1 MTSTMG
7 GASGRLNYANK
18 VMLAPMVRIGTLPAR
33 LLALEYGAD
42 VVYCEELIDHSMLQ
56 CQRVENELLDTI
68 DFIKEQAHHP
78 VFRTCAKEKDRVVF
92 QMGTADP
99 ERALKVA
106 KLVENDVAGIDVNM
120 GCPKEYST
128 KGGMGAALL
137 SNPEKIRQIL
147 TTLVNGVSIP
157 VTCKIRILPKLEDTL
172 SLVKLIESTGVA
184 AVAVHGRYKEE
195 RPRHPVH
202 PDAIKAIAETVSIP
216 VIANGGSG
224 DQIKRYEDLQRFRE
238 DTGASSVMVARAAQ
252 WNFSIFRPDG
262 MLPVDD
268 VIRDYLKYA
277 VDYDNVALNSKYV
290 LQQILQAEQQSPRGQ
305 KLLATQSLREMCALW
320 DVVDYYDEVQMKRQA
335 RREELERK
343 KGLSRH
349 EPRLVDGIYTMHV
362 EYIRKEYPSAV
373 SPKTILLDWSRREYL
388 PQPTYLTEK
397 HRSDT
402 KFHSVVT
409 VGDKR
414 YASSFWHKAKKLAEQ
429 AAASVCLKTLGLHD
443 GKLQANTMETKDDG
457 KRHAEAHGKSQSV
470 DSPQRKKCRTEEAKT
485 EEKADVHND
494 NGSEEKMR
502 GDSELQTDAESK
514 TSEDVQHILK
524 DAHKV
529 TQNGNVDKEKCN
541 DYKS

>member
-1 MTSTMG
+1 MTSNMG
-7 GASGRLNYANK
+7 GASSRLDYANK

-33 LLALEYGAD
+33 LLALDYGAD
-42 VVYCEELIDHSMLQ
+42 VVYCEELIDHSMLR

-106 KLVENDVAGIDVNM
+106 KLVEGDVAGIDVNM

-137 SNPEKIRQIL
+137 SNPEKIKQIL

-184 AVAVHGRYKEE
+184 AVAVHGRFKEE

-202 PDAIKAIAETVSIP
+202 ADVIKAITQTVSIP

-224 DQIKRYEDLQRFRE
+224 DCIKRYEDIQRFRE
-238 DTGASSVMVARAAQ
+238 ATGASSVMLARAAQ
-252 WNFSIFRPDG
+252 WNFSIFRPEG
-262 MLPVDD
+262 MLPQDD
-268 VIRDYLKYA
+268 VIRDYLRYA
-277 VDYDNVALNSKYV
+277 IDYDNVALNSKYI

-320 DVVDYYDEVQMKRQA
+320 NMVDYYDEVMVRRQA

-388 PQPTYLTEK
+388 PQPTYETVK
-397 HRSDT
+397 QGIDA

-409 VGDKR
+409 VDDKR

-443 GKLQANTMETKDDG
+443 GKLPAKEAKDDG
-457 KRHAEAHGKSQSV
+457 KRHVETHGKTPSV
-470 DSPQRKKCRTEEAKT
+470 ESPQRKKCRTEDT
-485 EEKADVHND
+485 GEKVAARND
-494 NGSEEKMR
+494 NESEGKKT
-502 GDSELQTDAESK
+502 GQSKIQTDAEIK
-514 TSEDVQHILK
+514 DTEDVQQTLK
-524 DAHKV
+524 ADHEV
-529 TQNGNVDKEKCN
+529 TKNGNGEKVDTEKCQHL
-541 DYKS
+541 DS

>member
-1 MTSTMG
+1 MTSNVG
-7 GASGRLNYANK
+7 GASSRLNYADK

-33 LLALEYGAD
+33 LLALDYGAD

-78 VFRTCAKEKDRVVF
+78 VFRTCAKERDRVVF

-137 SNPEKIRQIL
+137 SNPEKIKQIL

-172 SLVKLIESTGVA
+172 SLVQLIESTGVA
-184 AVAVHGRYKEE
+184 AVAVHGRFKEE

-202 PDAIKAIAETVSIP
+202 ADVIKAITQAVSIP

-224 DQIKRYEDLQRFRE
+224 VINRYEDLQRFRE

-252 WNFSIFRPDG
+252 WNFSIFRPEG
-262 MLPVDD
+262 MLPADD
-268 VIRDYLKYA
+268 VIRDYLRYA

-305 KLLATQSLREMCALW
+305 KLLATQALREMCALW
-320 DVVDYYDEVQMKRQA
+320 DLADYYDDVQV
-335 RREELERK
+335 RRRAKQEELERK
-343 KGLSRH
+343 KGLSRY

-373 SPKTILLDWSRREYL
+373 SPKTILLNWSRSEYL
-388 PQPTYLTEK
+388 PQPTYETVK
-397 HRSDT
+397 QGSDT
-402 KFHSVVT
+402 KFNSVVT

-429 AAASVCLKTLGLHD
+429 AAASVCLRTLGLHD
-443 GKLQANTMETKDDG
+443 GKLQAYITEAKDDG
-457 KRHAEAHGKSQSV
+457 KRHVEAHGKSPSV
-470 DSPQRKKCRTEEAKT
+470 ESPQRKKCRTE
-485 EEKADVHND
+485 KADIAKKGD
-494 NGSEEKMR
+494 DGDESEGQISQSKVQTDVETTKKK
-502 GDSELQTDAESK
+502 DVLQT
-514 TSEDVQHILK
+514 LK
-524 DAHKV
+524 ADHKV
-529 TQNGNVDKEKCN
+529 TKNGDGDEVDGEKCHGI
-541 DYKS
+541 DS